1 MGKSTLELAVGT
13 GSWDAGLKRA
23 TKSLSDFIQSQGGL
37 KQALDQDSEKV
48 RTFVQM
54 MGRMESTSKTLRGQI
69 NDYNATIEQLTVQY
83 NRLSDAQ
90 KKTIGQDYLKS
101 IEQLKGKYSEAKGS
115 LDDFNKS
122 LGDSG
127 TAFNSVLDVLSKKLG
142 VSGDLMGLVTSKTVM
157 LTGAIGA
164 SVTAIMKATEA
175 WTGYNNELAKQDQ
188 QTAVVTGLRG
198 GSADNMT
205 DAARSLASVYGV
217 DFRQAIEAAN
227 TLMSQFGES
236 GESAMKLLRDGMQGM
251 IQGDGGKLLSMIQ
264 QYAPAFQSAGVS
276 ASQLVAVIQN
286 SEGGIFTDQNM
297 QAIVMGI
304 KNIRLMTKQTS
315 EALAQ
320 LGIDGEAMSKKM
332 SDGSLTV
339 FDALKMVSSKLKD
352 TESGSKT
359 AGEVMQAVFG
369 RQGAMAGTN
378 LAKAIESLNTNLE
391 ETKLQT
397 GEIGQATADL
407 QLATERLNKALRDC
421 FEYDGWDTMTTDI
434 KSGLLVALASVVETL
449 GSAKSFLTGIEVAGV
464 NIFDTIREKALNAV
478 GPLGT
483 VLNLLIGISN
493 ARSNG
498 RAIQAGGN
506 AGGLLGEVIRNGKGG
521 TGGTETNT
529 DPRDELIAQLRK
541 QLEDAL
547 KKGKTDTQTLAPE
560 GSIAAQEQLVANL
573 TKKWKEASDQ
583 VGRDG
588 YLKQLDEAKKTL
600 EQMQRVSAPDIDKL
614 YPVQEEPSGP
624 SLSYLD
630 QAKQSIA
637 TALSDKAGQI
647 DETAFT
653 SFLTVAIQHGIDG
666 LDLDF
671 TTLQMKMV
679 EGMDIPDSDWTA
691 LQDKINEK
699 LGEMELDPIK
709 INLETGNL
717 AGNKELAKDAK
728 NTAQAWQAATNAINS
743 AGSALQNLEDPGAK
757 VAGIVAQAV
766 ANIALGFAQATASPA
781 TGIAGVFGWIAATTA
796 GLATMVATIASV
808 KSATKGG
815 FASGGIVPG
824 NSFSG
829 DNLRISDYGINS
841 GELILN
847 HAQQNNLA
855 NELRGGVGEAVKPQ
869 IMLTGDKLYVAI
881 NNYLRMAGKG
891 QLVVSQ

>member
-23 TKSLSDFIQSQGGL
+23 TKSLNDFIQSQGGL

-54 MGRMESTSKTLRGQI
+54 MGRMESSSKTLRGQM
-69 NDYNATIEQLTVQY
+69 NDYKATIEQLTVQY

-164 SVTAIMKATEA
+164 SVTAVMKATEA

-276 ASQLVAVIQN
+276 ASQLVAVIHN

-315 EALAQ
+315 DALAQ

-352 TESGSKT
+352 TESGSKA

-397 GEIGQATADL
+397 GEIGQATAEL

-434 KSGLLVALASVVETL
+434 KSGLLVALGSVVETL
-449 GSAKSFLTGIEVAGV
+449 GTAKSFLTGIEVAGV

-506 AGGLLGEVIRNGKGG
+506 AGGLLGDVIRNGKGG

-547 KKGKTDTQTLAPE
+547 KKGKT
-560 GSIAAQEQLVANL
+560 
-573 TKKWKEASDQ
+573 
-583 VGRDG
+583 
-588 YLKQLDEAKKTL
+588 AKKTL
-600 EQMQRVSAPDIDKL
+600 EQMQRVPVPDIDKL

-653 SFLTVAIQHGIDG
+653 SFLTVAVQHGIDG

-691 LQDKINEK
+691 LQDKINER
-699 LGEMELDPIK
+699 LAEMELDPIK

-766 ANIALGFAQATASPA
+766 ANIALGFAQATASKA

-815 FASGGIVPG
+815 FATGGIVPG

-855 NELRGGVGEAVKPQ
+855 NELRGGGFSGLNLETAISGEDIRLV
-869 IMLTGDKLYVAI
+869 LTR
-881 NNYLRMAGKG
+881 NSLRRGGGEYITSK
-891 QLVVSQ
+891 SRY